1 MVAQCSQSLCQAHAV
16 TSLGRLAWALGCLSQ
31 GNLPDVLG
39 AYSTGA
45 KIVLPRLL
53 HAQTPEQDTH
63 VVQVPGLGAIV
74 GVSVWR

>member
-1 MVAQCSQSLCQAHAV
+1 MVAQCSQRLWVTSPCCYQLWQ
-16 TSLGRLAWALGCLSQ
+16 TSLGTWVPQPREASRR
-31 GNLPDVLG
+31 

-63 VVQVPGLGAIV
+63 MVQVPGLGAIF
-74 GVSVWR
+74 GVSIWR